1 MVSIEFE
8 NPLTAGTVL
17 VREQIQSQN
26 YVEGSSGWVIKA
38 NGDAEFNS
46 VTIRGSVTQGGVAL
60 YYDGTP
66 ALGNLIMSIS
76 ASAGTDEFGNDYLA
90 GTTVYDSSGSYV
102 EMNSG
107 SGSSSLRFRPS
118 DVAGVVWQ
126 PGYVVASRGSRLG
139 TNTPILAMQA
149 PYNDALA
156 SAASIQLFGNPETSN
171 GDVTNEIY
179 MGTFRVTI
187 TGDLEVGQ
195 YARAQ
200 NMQSGRQLVS
210 FVALSS
216 TTVNVTF
223 PTPFPVGTVPNVMAN
238 IASAG
243 GPTARWGV
251 RAYNESN
258 TGFTLFLFK
267 GDAADPAQT
276 WTNVPV
282 TWWAHDE

>member
-1 MVSIEFE
+1 MSIEFE

-26 YVEGSSGWVIKA
+26 YTEGVSGWVIKA

-60 YYDGTP
+60 YYDGAP
-66 ALGNLIMSIS
+66 ALGNLIMSIA

-90 GTTVYDSSGSYV
+90 GTTVYDSSGSYI

-118 DVAGVVWQ
+118 DVSGVVWQ

-149 PYNDALA
+149 PYNDDLA
-156 SAASIQLFGNPETSN
+156 SAASIQLFGNPEVSN

-200 NMQSGRQLVS
+200 NMQSRQESIS
-210 FVALSS
+210 FAGLSS
-216 TTVNVTF
+216 YTTRISYPAAFET
-223 PTPFPVGTVPNVMAN
+223 GAVPRVITN
-238 IASAG
+238 IASAAG
-243 GPTARWGV
+243 NTARWQS
-251 RAYNESN
+251 RAYAIDN

-267 GDAADPAQT
+267 GDSADPVQT
-276 WTNVPV
+276 WTNIPV
-282 TWWAHDE
+282 QWWAHHD